1 MNVIKK
7 DELKFLLE
15 KDIFKLLKEDQY
27 IIYYENPLKLI
38 NKSRF
43 DLNAKLIYLD
53 GYINNTFNHKEL
65 YDSFI
70 KAFTLGTFVEP
81 GNNNKNTTP
90 KKWQKIS
97 FERYK
102 KLGKESVNLND
113 LFINFYHR
121 DGDSTISLEQFEN
134 LIYKEYKESF
144 SDYTFL
150 NDPKAL

>member
-53 GYINNTFNHKEL
+53 GYINNTFNYKEL

-81 GNNNKNTTP
+81 GNNNKNTLE
-90 KKWQKIS
+90 KFRICFKDIYHSILSDGFDIFWQS
-97 FERYK
+97 FIVDFK
-102 KLGKESVNLND
+102 DVILN
-113 LFINFYHR
+113 
-121 DGDSTISLEQFEN
+121 
-134 LIYKEYKESF
+134 
-144 SDYTFL
+144 
-150 NDPKAL
+150 